1 MNSSRY
7 LTRLVAAGLVVV
19 CLVANGC
26 APGSSGGGS
35 SGGGALIAPNDV
47 ELAQPAPDSFRVD
60 LETSRGKLTV
70 IARRAWAPHGV
81 DRFYYLTKHQY
92 YDSTYFFRVIENFVA
107 QFGISGNQSVNAAWH
122 ARRIPDDSVRHSNTR
137 GTIAFASEGPNTRTV
152 QLFINLRDNPK
163 LDSYGGGFP
172 PIAEVIAGMNVAQ
185 SLYDGYGE
193 GAPSGLGPRQEIIAD
208 QGNAYLRRYFPQL
221 DLIQRATIAQEWR

>member
-1 MNSSRY
+1 MRA
-7 LTRLVAAGLVVV
+7 LTSVGQRSCFVVIAHIAFV
-19 CLVANGC
+19 VGC
-26 APGSSGGGS
+26 ARKEGPLLVPS
-35 SGGGALIAPNDV
+35 DV

-60 LETSRGKLTV
+60 METSKGKLTV
-70 IARRAWAPHGV
+70 LARRAWAPHGV
-81 DRFYYLTKHQY
+81 DRFYYLTKHHY

-107 QFGISGNQSVNAAWH
+107 QVGIAGQPKVNAAW
-122 ARRIPDDSVRHSNTR
+122 ASRRIPDDPVRHSNTR

-163 LDSYGGGFP
+163 LDTYGSGFP
-172 PIAEVIAGMNVAQ
+172 PIAEVVDGMNVAE

-193 GAPSGLGPRQEIIAD
+193 GPPAGLGPRQELIAD
-208 QGNAYLRRYFPQL
+208 QGNDYLRRFFPKL